1 MIHHFP
7 NFEIDEAQ
15 RELRAGGRV
24 LRLQPRIFDLLVYLV
39 RHRDRVVPKDELLDS
54 VWPGVIVADGS
65 LQRAVS
71 LARGAL
77 ASAGAPDAI
86 RTFARHGYR
95 FCAPSGE
102 GDEDA
107 CPEFDG
113 DALHRRVYEM
123 HFAGQ
128 SREALDE
135 LEKVV
140 AGQRAK
146 GDHRAAAWACMLIG
160 QLRLER
166 RELAL
171 ARGWHR
177 HAARL
182 LEESPAAVR
191 EQGYA
196 DLLGFRL
203 AFFENEMTRALDAAE
218 RARAAGVA
226 CGDSSLEGLG
236 LIGVG
241 EANLML
247 GRTRQG
253 LDALDEAG
261 AAVVAGGMSTWATG
275 LVYCG
280 VIYCCMNRSDWN
292 RASQWTDQFDRWG
305 RDKGAVGYPG
315 LCRLHRAQVLTI
327 RGELGQAMD
336 EINAVRESLVRS
348 SPWAEGEVW
357 RVTGDIHTASG
368 DFEQARICYQ
378 QAAAFGIESGFE
390 VALLKLLDGD
400 ASGAAIEMRR
410 LIDAE
415 LWSCQTKRGQAWAQY
430 AIASAQAGDPASARF
445 ALEKLADDPEL
456 VSTPALQLLVLTARA
471 ELELAEGRMAAAV
484 SLFRSALASC
494 LELDAPLPAAHTR
507 CRLARVLTGMNQDSL
522 AKSELKAAKDGFRK
536 AGAPMAIERCER
548 LFRKAKR
555 DCPPGSPVQPM
566 HL

>member
-1 MIHHFP
+1 MIHDFP
-7 NFEIDEAQ
+7 TFEIDEAQ

-24 LRLQPRIFDLLVYLV
+24 LRLQPRVFNLLVYLV
-39 RHRDRVVPKDELLDS
+39 RNRERVVSKDELLDS

-65 LQRAVS
+65 LQRAIS

-77 ASAGAPDAI
+77 DTAGAPGVI

-95 FCAPSGE
+95 FCAPSG
-102 GDEDA
+102 GEDA
-107 CPEFDG
+107 TPEPDG

-123 HFAGQ
+123 HFAGR
-128 SREALDE
+128 SEEALDE
-135 LEKVV
+135 LEKRV
-140 AGQRAK
+140 AEQRDK
-146 GDHRAAAWACMLIG
+146 GDHRAAGWACILIG

-177 HAARL
+177 HATRL
-182 LEESPAAVR
+182 LESTEAVR

-203 AFFENEMTRALDAAE
+203 EFFENEMTRALELAE
-218 RARAAGVA
+218 RSRAAGAA

-241 EANLML
+241 EANLVL

-261 AAVVAGGMSTWATG
+261 AAVVAGGMSTWASG

-292 RASQWTDQFDRWG
+292 RARQWTDQFDRWG
-305 RDKGAVGYPG
+305 RDKGALGYPG

-327 RGELGQAMD
+327 RGELRQAMD
-336 EINAVRESLVRS
+336 EINEVRESLLRS

-368 DFEQARICYQ
+368 DFEEARICYE
-378 QAAAFGIESGFE
+378 QATACGFESGFE
-390 VALLKLLDGD
+390 IALLKLLDGD
-400 ASGAAIEMRR
+400 AVRAAPEMRR

-430 AIASAQAGDPASARF
+430 AIASARAGDPNSARF
-445 ALEKLADDPEL
+445 ALEKLACEPEL
-456 VSTPALQLLVLTARA
+456 VSTPALQTLVITARA
-471 ELELAEGRMAAAV
+471 ELELAEGRLAPAV
-484 SLFRSALASC
+484 TLLRSALAAS
-494 LELDAPLPAAHTR
+494 LELDAPLAAAQTR
-507 CRLARVLTGMNQDSL
+507 CRLAGVLMGANKVTL
-522 AKSELKAAKDGFRK
+522 AKSEFIAAKAGFRK
-536 AGAPMAIERCER
+536 ACAPLALKRCER
-548 LFRKAKR
+548 LFRKAGRKR
-555 DCPPGSPVQPM
+555 DVGQSGVP
-566 HL
+566 